1 MKEYKP
7 YKEGKVRELYDLG
20 DSLVMVC
27 TDRISAFDKILATDI
42 PEKGAILNCM
52 SRFWFDHTR
61 DIVPNH
67 MISTDTADMP
77 EFFRTPWFARRSMK
91 TLKLNMIPVEC
102 IVRGYITGSGW
113 LSEGW
118 PCMRYSA
125 SGRPEGMPETSGT
138 DFHPEYQG
146 SGR

>member
-27 TDRISAFDKILATDI
+27 TDRISAFDKILDTDI

-67 MISTDTADMP
+67 MISTDTAAGLVIRRMVTYAV
-77 EFFRTPWFARRSMK
+77 FRFRQDLKNVRSF
-91 TLKLNMIPVEC
+91 LNRFSHQAPRLRWENMI
-102 IVRGYITGSGW
+102 
-113 LSEGW
+113 
-118 PCMRYSA
+118 
-125 SGRPEGMPETSGT
+125 
-138 DFHPEYQG
+138 
-146 SGR
+146 